1 MKEVLQELAGRSY
14 TVELIRC
21 RDLSPTVRS
30 FEFRFA
36 DVDRFEFE
44 PGQSIAIEFT
54 LEGSQHSRPYSI
66 ASPPRGDNTLE
77 ICARFN
83 PGGPGTRFLWALEPG
98 ARFTVTGPRGSF
110 RLQSSRIRDCIFI
123 AAGTGIAPLR
133 SMLYAL
139 LEREEEP
146 HVTLLFGVRDQA
158 DCLYNEEF
166 VALARRNKNFSY
178 RTVLSRPS
186 NGWGGLRGYVQH
198 HVEDAVNN
206 RTALDVYVSGMTEMV
221 EEVRQMLLDL
231 GLDEK
236 SIHYEKSS

>member
-1 MKEVLQELAGRSY
+1 MAVGSY
-14 TVELIRC
+14 TVEVIRC
-21 RDLSPTVRS
+21 RDLSSTVRS
-30 FEFRFA
+30 FELRFI
-36 DVDRFEFE
+36 DLDCFEFE

-54 LEGSQHSRPYSI
+54 LEGSQYIRPYSI
-66 ASPPRGDNTLE
+66 ASPPRRDNTLE
-77 ICARFN
+77 ICARYN
-83 PGGPGTRFLWALEPG
+83 PGGPGTRFLWALKPG
-98 ARFTVTGPRGSF
+98 TRFTITGPQGSF
-110 RLQSSRIRDCIFI
+110 LLQSSRIRDCIFI

-133 SMLYAL
+133 SMLYAV

-146 HVTLLFGVRDQA
+146 RVTLLFGVRDQA
-158 DCLYNEEF
+158 DCLYDEEF

-186 NGWGGLRGYVQH
+186 NGWAGLRGYVQH

-236 SIHYEKSS
+236 SIHYEKFS